1 MWIFFAVLLHAEW
14 WMQWFTADFLHL
26 ASAFVSPRQ
35 VGKVHRHCF
44 PYTCV
49 FNPNQLWRHKIIK
62 MLIHKNIR
70 RKNKCLHPVYC
81 LFWGGSSSF
90 NQPLSGKYNK
100 RDRCVRTYRVSSVI
114 SITGAITR
122 YNRYSLPLK
131 NIHKN
136 NNTPRQQQQRR
147 RQSSS

>member
-1 MWIFFAVLLHAEW
+1 
-14 WMQWFTADFLHL
+14 MQWFTADFLHL

-62 MLIHKNIR
+62 MLINKNIR

-90 NQPLSGKYNK
+90 NQPYPGNIISATDVY
-100 RDRCVRTYRVSSVI
+100 VRTVCLVLYPLPVRLHA
-114 SITGAITR
+114 ITGTH
-122 YNRYSLPLK
+122 SPLK
-131 NIHKN
+131 ISTRTTTHRDN
-136 NNTPRQQQQRR
+136 NNNDDDNPARR
-147 RQSSS
+147 KVRVVE